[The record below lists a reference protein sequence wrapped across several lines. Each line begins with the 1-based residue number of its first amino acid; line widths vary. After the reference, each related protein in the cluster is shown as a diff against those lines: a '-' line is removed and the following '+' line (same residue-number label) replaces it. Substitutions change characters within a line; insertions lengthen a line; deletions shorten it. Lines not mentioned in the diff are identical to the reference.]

1 MKKKFEFPLSAI
13 KAWKDEG
20 DGKMHVM
27 GIASET
33 GIDAHGERMSNVAI
47 QRMVMQINERN
58 NVLLLPT
65 HRDTFEIGKAIKA
78 RMVNQ
83 KDLDKFFG
91 EGVARAPGLEVDFQL
106 DERFPESNVLYD
118 DIQAGTPNKQ
128 LSVGGFINPENQNA
142 TYFEND
148 PDSGERV
155 RVLDDLLLDHVA
167 LTRVGHAANERT
179 GFTDAIVKS
188 LAIEDYDYVKEQ
200 EKAGVPEINICTG
213 ELFAEM
219 DKGIIPKAKTGSLA
233 PIDTAWSFS
242 AAEGN
247 RVLGAGES
255 QTDWERYK
263 SIHAWFDPA
272 SDSDNTPPRKKSAY
286 KLPHRKFHEGRIKTF
301 FRGVVAAQV
310 RLNQGALSVP
320 DADRPKI
327 HRHLGVHYNEF
338 EREQPELKEYTYGE
352 FKAFHE
358 KQGINMSWFTEEL
371 CKELR
376 VEFKGGFQMEE
387 KENVKKEEE
396 VNQSIQER
404 IVLSGSQ
411 SFGKKLWGVLM
422 QLGGMSMKTE
432 EVIEQ
437 LGDAQTGLTKA
448 QWDKM
453 SDEEKAKVK
462 ASLDSILNVVGK
474 EEKPAEEPSDKP
486 DAAEPPA
493 STPET
498 KPSEPA
504 GEQPKEESE
513 GKPEGSETPKE
524 EKPEGEKQPSEP
536 AKSVEEIE
544 SLKKEVEKTSVSFR
558 EELDKVSK
566 SLDEKVGEATKKI
579 SKALDEVVSKKFN
592 ELKSRIEA
600 LEKAG
605 GEGTNIPG
613 QEGDDEKP
621 KEKSVFKGALFGRN
635 IRDQIASR

>member
-47 QRMVMQINERN
+47 QRMVKQINERN

-65 HRDTFEIGKAIKA
+65 HRDTFEIGKAVKA
-78 RMVNQ
+78 KMVSQ
-83 KDLDKFFG
+83 ADLDKFFG

-106 DERFPESNVLYD
+106 DERFPESNVLFE

-179 GFTDAIVKS
+179 GFTQAISKS
-188 LAIEDYDYVKEQ
+188 LAIEGYDYVKEQ
-200 EKAGVPEINICTG
+200 EKEGVPEIHICTG
-213 ELFAEM
+213 ELFAGM
-219 DKGIIPKAKTGSLA
+219 DKGLIPPAKTGSLA
-233 PIDTAWSFS
+233 PIDTAWSFT

-247 RVLGAGES
+247 RVLGVGE
-255 QTDWERYK
+255 TDADWNRYK
-263 SIHAWFDPA
+263 SIHAWLDPA
-272 SDSDNTPPRKKSAY
+272 SDPDNNPPRKKAAY

-310 RLNQGALSVP
+310 RLNQGALNVP

-358 KQGINMSWFTEEL
+358 KQGIDMSWFTVEL

-376 VEFKGGFQMEE
+376 VEFKGGFQMDEKVKE
-387 KENVKKEEE
+387 KEEGK
-396 VNQSIQER
+396 QSIQER

-422 QLGGMSMKTE
+422 QLGGMGMKTE

-437 LGDAQTGLTKA
+437 LSDAQTGLTKA

-462 ASLDSILNVVGK
+462 ATLEAITSVIGK
-474 EEKPAEEPSDKP
+474 EEKPAEEPAEKP

-498 KPSEPA
+498 KPSEPT
-504 GEQPKEESE
+504 GEQPKEGSE

-524 EKPEGEKQPSEP
+524 EKPEGDEQPKEP

-544 SLKKEVEKTSVSFR
+544 NLKKEVEKTSVSVR

-566 SLDEKVGEATKKI
+566 SFDGKLEETTKKI

-592 ELKSRIEA
+592 ELKTRIEA

-605 GEGTNIPG
+605 GEGTHIPG
-613 QEGDDEKP
+613 QEGDETPTEK
-621 KEKSVFKGALFGRN
+621 KSVFKGALFGKN
-635 IRDQIASR
+635 IRDSLSSR